1 MHHRLPS
8 RRALLLGLAAGAA
21 LPALPHPARAETW
34 PAKPIKVV
42 VPFGAGSSADIVPRI
57 VMEQLSAQLGQPIVI
72 ENRPGGGSTTG
83 TAAVAKADADGYT
96 LLATSSAYSVTPAI
110 YHNLSYDPVK
120 DMVPVAT
127 FGSANSVLIVAAN
140 APYNTLAEFVA
151 AAKAKPGA
159 FNFASVGVGSAVHMA
174 AERFR
179 VAAGYEAAHVPF
191 KSGSEGLTEVMAGRI
206 DYYFCPSNTALPF
219 IREGRLKALAVSPK
233 KRLAALPDVPTTT
246 EAGFPNSDYQS
257 WLGLLAPA
265 RTPPQILSRLHVEIG
280 KAVDADSVKSRFIA
294 NGVEPMPLTQA
305 QFQDTIIAEIKAN
318 RELAKILAIKGN

>member
-1 MHHRLPS
+1 M
-8 RRALLLGLAAGAA
+8 GAA
-21 LPALPHPARAETW
+21 LPVLPRFASAEAW
-34 PAKPIKVV
+34 PAKTIKVV

-57 VMEQLSAQLGQPIVI
+57 VMEQLSTQLGQTIVI
-72 ENRPGGGSTTG
+72 ENRPGGGGTTG
-83 TAAVAKADADGYT
+83 TAVVAKSDPDGYT

-120 DMVPVAT
+120 DLVPVAT
-127 FGSANSVLIVAAN
+127 FGSAPSVLVVAAN

-151 AAKAKPGA
+151 AAKAKPGS

-191 KSGSEGLTEVMAGRI
+191 KSGSEGLTEVISGRI
-206 DYYFCPSNTALPF
+206 EYYFCPTNTALPF
-219 IREGRLKALAVSPK
+219 IRDGRLKALAVSPK

-265 RTPPQILSRLHVEIG
+265 KTPPEILERLHVEVM
-280 KAVDADSVKSRFIA
+280 KAVDADSVKSRFVA
-294 NGVEPMPLTQA
+294 NGVEPMPLTAA
-305 QFQDTIIAEIKAN
+305 QFQDSIAAEIKAN
-318 RELAKILAIKGN
+318 TELAKILAIKGN